1 MAVTIFRIS
10 IFFMVLLT
18 CTLSLSQSTLD
29 EFKPFDPVNTESRVG
44 LDLDT
49 YYFVAENRFYAL
61 RPAYFYSIPNKRHVM
76 ALSIPVVHSIFS
88 GDFAG
93 FENTTG
99 IGDIK
104 FTYLG
109 VPYQSNDALGLQ
121 RVSAFLDVTAP
132 TGNERLGRG
141 TGAWVYKPGVV
152 VTYRPDV
159 AFYLFPQINFQFS
172 TANLN
177 SLGGG
182 DGVPDLIDPDKEDQ
196 LKVMA
201 INLPGTFALDA
212 WQGWITL
219 TPEYIHTF
227 QEDTYFVFLKM
238 ELGKMISDRTSVSLQ
253 INRFVAG
260 QPRLETHFRVRLNFF
275 LQN

>member
-1 MAVTIFRIS
+1 MALAQTG
-10 IFFMVLLT
+10 
-18 CTLSLSQSTLD
+18 LD
-29 EFKPFDPVNTESRVG
+29 DFKPFDPVNTESRVG

-49 YYFVAENRFYAL
+49 YYFVAENKFYAL
-61 RPAYFYSIPNKRHVM
+61 RPGYYYSIPNKRHVM
-76 ALSIPVVHSIFS
+76 GLTIPLVHSIFS

-104 FTYLG
+104 FSYLG
-109 VPYQSNDALGLQ
+109 VPYLSKDALGLQ
-121 RVSAFLDVTAP
+121 RITTYLEVTAP

-141 TGAWVYKPGVV
+141 TGAWVYKPGIVF
-152 VTYRPDV
+152 TYRPDV

-182 DGVPDLIDPDKEDQ
+182 DGVPDLIDPDQEGK
-196 LKVMA
+196 LKVVTFS
-201 INLPGTFALDA
+201 LPGTFAIDT
-212 WQGWITL
+212 WEGWITL

-227 QEDTYFVFLKM
+227 QEETYFLFLKM
-238 ELGKMISDRTSVSLQ
+238 ELGKMIGNRTSASVQ
-253 INRFVAG
+253 INRFIAG

>member
-1 MAVTIFRIS
+1 MAAAIYRTSTYFIVFLS
-10 IFFMVLLT
+10 
-18 CTLSLSQSTLD
+18 CTHSFSQSTLD
-29 EFKPFDPVNTESRVG
+29 AIKPFDPVNTESRVG

-76 ALSIPVVHSIFS
+76 SLSIPVVHSIFS

-121 RVSAFLDVTAP
+121 RVTAFLEVTAP

-141 TGAWVYKPGVV
+141 TGAWVYKPGIVL
-152 VTYRPDV
+152 TYRPDV
-159 AFYLFPQINFQFS
+159 AFHLFPQINFQFS

-196 LKVMA
+196 LKVMT
-201 INLPGTFALDA
+201 ISLPGTFALDV

-238 ELGKMISDRTSVSLQ
+238 EVGKMISDRTSASLQ
-253 INRFVAG
+253 INRFIAG

-275 LQN
+275 LP